1 MFSHLIVDEAGDAVG
16 YGAVSV
22 QHGGHH
28 VQLDLIAQ
36 IFFTEPRCGD
46 EPLPV
51 HDSTFAEQNSI
62 FLHCS
67 LLDELLL
74 IELYDF
80 PATCLVPLLQG

>member
-28 VQLDLIAQ
+28 VQLDLVAQ
-36 IFFTEPRCGD
+36 VVFIEPCCCD

-51 HDSTFAEQNSI
+51 HYSTFAAQNSI
-62 FLHCS
+62 FLH
-67 LLDELLL
+67 
-74 IELYDF
+74 
-80 PATCLVPLLQG
+80 